1 MKLALFDCTI
11 IPFFVCQLHEITF
24 KNSHV
29 VTVNNLNDLNFFF
42 LWEGWGWGEVLF
54 REAPKAM

>member
-29 VTVNNLNDLNFFF
+29 VTVNNLNDLKIFFF
-42 LWEGWGWGEVLF
+42 VGGVGVG
-54 REAPKAM
+54 RGAVQRGT

>member
-29 VTVNNLNDLNFFF
+29 VTVNNLNDFNFF
-42 LWEGWGWGEVLF
+42 LWGVSGWGEVVF
-54 REAPKAM
+54 REAPKVM